1 MYFWCCVTWTSP
13 AADSYTCLQESL
25 KNNHQEIL
33 FSCVPLMM
41 FLYTEPRQKP
51 IRSIPFVTLLSI
63 VRKLTLMVE
72 SSRIHFTL
80 SWSFKFPRPNFVGF
94 SSNPLS
100 LLIAFHAVGNTVGNS
115 RISLLSRYLY
125 DGVWCGFLLF
135 PWYTESRNFVP
146 FFFRVWKT
154 LETLGVCVSHVLV
167 FNKKELVSFSHRQDL
182 VRLAWYIRG

>member
-72 SSRIHFTL
+72 SSRVHFTL
-80 SWSFKFPRPNFVGF
+80 SWSFKFPRRPNFVGF

-100 LLIAFHAVGNTVGNS
+100 LLIAFHAEGNTVGNS
-115 RISLLSRYLY
+115 RISLSYPAMVVY
-125 DGVWCGFLLF
+125 GVVFFLF
-135 PWYTESRNFVP
+135 PWYTRNPVISFP
-146 FFFRVWKT
+146 FFSCLKNDERDFGCLR
-154 LETLGVCVSHVLV
+154 
-167 FNKKELVSFSHRQDL
+167 
-182 VRLAWYIRG
+182 